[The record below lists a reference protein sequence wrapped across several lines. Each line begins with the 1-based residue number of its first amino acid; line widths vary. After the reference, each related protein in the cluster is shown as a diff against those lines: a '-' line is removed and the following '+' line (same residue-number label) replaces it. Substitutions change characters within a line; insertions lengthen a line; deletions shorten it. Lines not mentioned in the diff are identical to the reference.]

1 MKLVTFLLMLCG
13 VVASAHAA
21 QGQVYKWTDA
31 SGIVHYSD
39 APPPQ
44 DTSNV
49 QTVRVSGGDRPHAM
63 TNDAP
68 AEGADADKAKGP
80 ADNGL
85 PQTTTMADNADN
97 RVQACTAAR
106 NNLDLLNSK
115 FPVAVTGSD
124 GKSRALD
131 DSQRRAQIADAN
143 AQISLYCK

>member
-1 MKLVTFLLMLCG
+1 MKLVTCLLMLCG
-13 VVASAHAA
+13 VVASANAA

-31 SGIVHYSD
+31 AGIVHYSD
-39 APPPQ
+39 APPP
-44 DTSNV
+44 DDVTNAEK
-49 QTVRVSGGDRPHAM
+49 VRVTGGDRPHSM
-63 TNDAP
+63 GNDAP
-68 AEGADADKAKGP
+68 AEIADADKPKEP

-97 RVQACTAAR
+97 RVRACTAAR

-131 DSQRRAQIADAN
+131 DNQRKVQIADAN
-143 AQISLYCK
+143 AQVSLYCK